1 MSLRRTAGRTARVAR
16 SLTAASLGLA
26 CLALTGCAAEGSAP
40 VERPPYAMAR
50 ADLGMQADA
59 TTFTEFPTAPTDP
72 APGGLTEGV
81 VLRVQADVAVHQSP
95 GGPVIAKLPAKQLNN
110 PTWVPVIAEHGRW
123 AQVLLPSRPN
133 GATGWV
139 LEDDQVERAR
149 TPYVVDVEIDA
160 RRLTVRR
167 AGAVI
172 GEWVV
177 GVGAADS
184 PTPRGRTYIMAAIE
198 ETVTK
203 FSPIILPLGI
213 HSNTFSTYGGGPGT
227 VALHGWPDPSV
238 FGQASSDGCVR
249 VPDDA
254 LRLLAT
260 LPLGTLVHLR

>member
-1 MSLRRTAGRTARVAR
+1 MSLRRTAGGTARVVR
-16 SLTAASLGLA
+16 SLTAAALGLA
-26 CLALTGCAAEGSAP
+26 CFALAGCAGAAP
-40 VERPPYAMAR
+40 AERPPYAMAK

-59 TTFTEFPTAPTDP
+59 TTFTEFPTAPADP
-72 APGGLTEGV
+72 APGGDTEGV
-81 VLRVQADVAVHQSP
+81 VLRVLSDVAVHQSP
-95 GGPVIAKLPAKQLNN
+95 GGPVFAKLPAKQLNN
-110 PTWVPVIAEHGRW
+110 PTWVPVIAEHGKW

-139 LEDDQVERAR
+139 LEDPQIQRAR
-149 TPYVVDVEIDA
+149 TPYSVDVEVDA

-167 AGAVI
+167 DGGVI
-172 GEWVV
+172 GQWVV
-177 GVGAADS
+177 GVGAPDS
-184 PTPRGRTYIMAAIE
+184 PTPRGRTFIMAAIE

>member
-1 MSLRRTAGRTARVAR
+1 MSLRRTAGGTARAAR
-16 SLTAASLGLA
+16 SLAAAALGLS
-26 CLALTGCAAEGSAP
+26 CLALTGCAGTAP
-40 VERPPYAMAR
+40 AERPPYAMAR

-59 TTFTEFPTAPTDP
+59 TTFTEFPTAPADP
-72 APGGLTEGV
+72 APGGDTDGV
-81 VLRVQADVAVHQSP
+81 VLRVQADTAVHSSP
-95 GGPVIAKLPAKQLNN
+95 GGPVFAKLPAKQLDN
-110 PTWVPVIAEHGRW
+110 PTWVPVIAERGKW

-139 LEDDQVERAR
+139 LEDQRTQRAR
-149 TPYVVDVEIDA
+149 TPYAVDVEIDA
-160 RRLTVRR
+160 RRLTVLRD
-167 AGAVI
+167 GAPI
-172 GEWVV
+172 GQWVV
-177 GVGAADS
+177 GVGASDS
-184 PTPRGRTYIMAAIE
+184 PTPRGRTFIMAAIE

-203 FSPIILPLGI
+203 FSPIILPLGT

-227 VALHGWPDPSV
+227 VALHGWPEPSV